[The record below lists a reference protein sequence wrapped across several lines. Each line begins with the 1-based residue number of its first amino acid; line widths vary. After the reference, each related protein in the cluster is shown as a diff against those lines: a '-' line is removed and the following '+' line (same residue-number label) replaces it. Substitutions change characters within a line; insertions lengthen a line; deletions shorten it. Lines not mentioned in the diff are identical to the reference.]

1 MAKLP
6 FLVEPRLKPV
16 KEILGSDESGKIEI
30 ERRGFLTVAEKSFVQ
45 SAMVGDNAVTELHG
59 LAQRIARKA
68 GKDAQEVFKML
79 IGQAIDTDDV
89 LEPYE
94 ADIANAL
101 TNLLAYQEKSKLVIA
116 ACMLINRVNQEITI
130 EDVME
135 LHPDLTDALATL
147 YDEEDRKCIDALV
160 AASEGEAKP
169 AEEGKE

>member
-59 LAQRIARKA
+59 LAQRIARKS
-68 GKDAQEVFKML
+68 GEDAQVVFKML
-79 IGQAIDTDDV
+79 IGQADDTEDI

-94 ADIANAL
+94 AEIANAL

-135 LHPDLTDALATL
+135 LHPDLTDALAAL

-169 AEEGKE
+169 ADEGKE